1 MKMKKLKTTV
11 MGLVLLTIATTQAA
25 TIDIGSFGAGSFAV
39 DAGSGIFPTQS
50 ASGLTTNLTLAAG
63 DIWYGAFATAK
74 NWSAY
79 TDLGLYMS
87 VASQAASTPFTFSLF
102 DSNNNLIQS
111 FTGATAVSASPVFVA
126 LTPVSSGV
134 TYSDVLSVAFSWD
147 GPGAINTTLNSV
159 QANVN
164 LAAVPEPSVA
174 SLFALGTVGL
184 VALRARRKS

>member
-1 MKMKKLKTTV
+1 
-11 MGLVLLTIATTQAA
+11 MGLVLLMVASTQAA
-25 TIDIGSFGAGSFAV
+25 TIDIGSFGAGSFAI
-39 DAGSGIFPTQS
+39 DSGSSYQPTQS
-50 ASGLTTNLTLAAG
+50 ASGITTNLTLAAG

-87 VASQAASTPFTFSLF
+87 VASQAAPTPFTFTLF
-102 DSNNNLIQS
+102 DSSNTAIQS
-111 FTGATAVSASPVFVA
+111 FTGTTAVSASPVFVA
-126 LTPVSSGV
+126 LTPASSGV

-147 GPGAINTTLNSV
+147 GAGAINTTLNAV
-159 QANVN
+159 QANIVTI
-164 LAAVPEPSVA
+164 PEPSVA